1 MRRMLLVCCALLFAG
16 AVGKA
21 DEPPEAKAK
30 ASTAD
35 KPRTFTGSIQVPP
48 DQREEVLKLLK
59 EKGLKG
65 AYVPETAAPETVMYR
80 GAKVDYEAAYDAVQR
95 HLHPDWYTPRPKR

>member
-1 MRRMLLVCCALLFAG
+1 MRRVLLVCCALLSGGAAG
-16 AVGKA
+16 TA
-21 DEPPEAKAK
+21 DDPPGAKAK
-30 ASTAD
+30 APTAD
-35 KPRTFTGSIQVPP
+35 KPRAFTGSIQVPP
-48 DQREEVLKLLK
+48 VKREEVLKLLK

-80 GAKVDYEAAYDAVQR
+80 GPKADYEAVYDAVQR

>member
-1 MRRMLLVCCALLFAG
+1 MLLGV

-30 ASTAD
+30 APTAD
-35 KPRTFTGSIQVPP
+35 KPRVFTGSIQVPP
-48 DQREEVLKLLK
+48 EKREEVLKLLK
-59 EKGLKG
+59 DKGLKG

-80 GAKVDYEAAYDAVQR
+80 GPKADYDAAYDVVQR
-95 HLHPDWYTPRPKR
+95 HLHPDWYAPRPKR